1 MTSTLRRILANLP
14 YLAIVAIIALI
25 PLFISNS
32 YYIQVLIFIG
42 IYIILTLSLNLL
54 NGYVGLL
61 SIGHAAFYGIGAYA
75 SAKLVME
82 AGAPFPLAMLGAGLI
97 AGVFG
102 YLIAKPTLR
111 LSGIYMTLATLGFNM
126 IFFLIAQNWMSFTN
140 GPLGIMDIPP
150 PSIFGYVIE
159 SRTQYYYLICFLVL
173 LTIGS
178 MHRLM
183 TCRFGRALVGIRE
196 NELAAEAVGVNT
208 TRYKIQ
214 AFVLAAFYAGIA
226 GSYYA
231 HFVKYISP
239 DSFYIYES
247 FILLAMLAFG
257 GQGNLIGPVAGAAI
271 LIVIPEMFRFLQ
283 EYRMLVYGSVLI
295 IMMLVR
301 RQGLLGGKN
310 YSLRL
315 TWFDEQQKTVY
326 TRGINFY
333 RQSKN
338 GITGNQKRNEGFRGT
353 GGASRGFP
361 ANQCRGNHQPD
372 WTQWCRQDNPV

>member
-1 MTSTLRRILANLP
+1 MSRTLRSIMANSP
-14 YLAIVAIIALI
+14 YLIIIALLAAVPAVI
-25 PLFISNS
+25 TNL
-32 YYIQVLIFIG
+32 YHIQVMIFIG

-82 AGAPFPLAMLGAGLI
+82 AGLPFTLAMPCAGAV
-97 AGVFG
+97 AGIFG

-126 IFFLIAQNWMSFTN
+126 ICFLILQNWMSFTN

-150 PSIFGYVIE
+150 PKIFDYEIE
-159 SRTQYYYLICFLVL
+159 TRVQYYYLIFFLVL
-173 LTIGS
+173 LTVVS

-183 TCRFGRALVGIRE
+183 TCRFGRALVSIRE
-196 NELAAEAVGVNT
+196 NELAAEAMGVNT

-214 AFVLAAFYAGIA
+214 AFVLAAFFAGIA

-257 GQGNLIGPVAGAAI
+257 GQGNLIGPVVGAAV
-271 LIVIPEMFRFLQ
+271 LIVIPELIRFLQ
-283 EYRMLVYGSVLI
+283 EYRMLVYGGVLI

-301 RQGLLGGKN
+301 RQGLLGGRD

-315 TWFDEQQKTVY
+315 RRFDIPEKVVY
-326 TRGINFY
+326 TRGDKFLP
-333 RQSKN
+333 
-338 GITGNQKRNEGFRGT
+338 TE
-353 GGASRGFP
+353 
-361 ANQCRGNHQPD
+361 
-372 WTQWCRQDNPV
+372 

>member
-1 MTSTLRRILANLP
+1 MTRFVRHILANLP
-14 YLAIVAIIALI
+14 YLAIVTALALI
-25 PLFISNS
+25 PLFVSNQ

-42 IYIILTLSLNLL
+42 IYIILALSLNLL

-75 SAKLVME
+75 SAKLVMNL
-82 AGAPFPLAMLGAGLI
+82 GLPFPVALLGSGII
-97 AGVFG
+97 AGGFG

-126 IFFLIAQNWMSFTN
+126 IFFLILQNWMGFTN

-150 PSIFGYVIE
+150 PDIFGYIIE
-159 SRTQYYYLICFLVL
+159 SRLQYYYLIFGLVL

-178 MHRLM
+178 MHRLI
-183 TCRFGRALVGIRE
+183 TCRFGRALVAIRE
-196 NELAAEAVGVNT
+196 NELAAESMGVHT

-257 GQGNLIGPVAGAAI
+257 GQGNLIGPVVGAAI
-271 LIVIPEMFRFLQ
+271 LITIPEVFRFLQ

-295 IMMLVR
+295 VMMLVR

-315 TWFDEQQKTVY
+315 SWFDEKQEAVY
-326 TRGINFY
+326 TRGDKFLPIE
-333 RQSKN
+333 K
-338 GITGNQKRNEGFRGT
+338 T
-353 GGASRGFP
+353 
-361 ANQCRGNHQPD
+361 
-372 WTQWCRQDNPV
+372 

>member
-1 MTSTLRRILANLP
+1 MARMLRRLLANSP

-25 PLFISNS
+25 PLFISNL
-32 YYIQVLIFIG
+32 YYIQILIFIG
-42 IYIILTLSLNLL
+42 LYAILALSLNLL

-82 AGAPFPLAMLGAGLI
+82 MGFPFPLAMLVSGII
-97 AGVFG
+97 AGIFG

-126 IFFLIAQNWMSFTN
+126 IFFLVIQNWMSFTN

-159 SRTQYYYLICFLVL
+159 SRIQYYYLIFFLVL
-173 LTIGS
+173 LTIVS

-196 NELAAEAVGVNT
+196 NELAAEAMGVHT

-257 GQGNLIGPVAGAAI
+257 GQGNLIGPVVGAAI
-271 LIVIPEMFRFLQ
+271 LIVIPEVFRFLQ

-315 TWFDEQQKTVY
+315 TGFEDQQETVY
-326 TRGINFY
+326 RRGDKFLP
-333 RQSKN
+333 
-338 GITGNQKRNEGFRGT
+338 TE
-353 GGASRGFP
+353 
-361 ANQCRGNHQPD
+361 
-372 WTQWCRQDNPV
+372 

>member
-1 MTSTLRRILANLP
+1 MTRTIRRILANLP
-14 YLAIVAIIALI
+14 YIAIILVLAIV
-25 PLFISNS
+25 PPFISNL
-32 YYIQVLIFIG
+32 YYIQVMIFIG
-42 IYIILTLSLNLL
+42 IYIILALSLNLL

-75 SAKLVME
+75 SAKLVKE
-82 AGAPFPLAMLGAGLI
+82 AGLPFLLAMPAAGFIAGL
-97 AGVFG
+97 FG

-126 IFFLIAQNWMSFTN
+126 IFFLVLQNWMSFTN

-150 PSIFGYVIE
+150 PAIFGYQIE
-159 SRTQYYYLICFLVL
+159 SRLQYYYLIFFLVL
-173 LTIGS
+173 LTVGS

-196 NELAAEAVGVNT
+196 NELAAEAMGVHT

-257 GQGNLIGPVAGAAI
+257 GQGNLIGPVVGAAI
-271 LIVIPEMFRFLQ
+271 LIIIPEIFRFLQ
-283 EYRMLVYGSVLI
+283 EYRMLVYGSILVV
-295 IMMLVR
+295 MMLVR
-301 RQGLLGGKN
+301 RQGLLGGRE
-310 YSLRL
+310 YSLKL
-315 TWFDEQQKTVY
+315 TWFEEKEQSVY
-326 TRGINFY
+326 TRGDKFLP
-333 RQSKN
+333 
-338 GITGNQKRNEGFRGT
+338 TE
-353 GGASRGFP
+353 
-361 ANQCRGNHQPD
+361 
-372 WTQWCRQDNPV
+372 

>member
-1 MTSTLRRILANLP
+1 MSRTLRSILANSP
-14 YLAIVAIIALI
+14 YLIIIALLAVV
-25 PLFISNS
+25 PAVVTNL
-32 YYIQVLIFIG
+32 YHIQVMIFIG

-82 AGAPFPLAMLGAGLI
+82 AGLPFPLAMPGAGAV
-97 AGVFG
+97 AGLFG

-126 IFFLIAQNWMSFTN
+126 ICFLILQNWMSFTN

-150 PSIFGYVIE
+150 PNIFGYEIE
-159 SRTQYYYLICFLVL
+159 TRVQYYYLIFFLVL
-173 LTIGS
+173 LTVVS

-183 TCRFGRALVGIRE
+183 TCRFGRALVSIRE
-196 NELAAEAVGVNT
+196 NELAAEAMGVHT

-214 AFVLAAFYAGIA
+214 AFVLAAFFAGIA

-231 HFVKYISP
+231 HFIKYISP

-257 GQGNLIGPVAGAAI
+257 GQGNLIGPVVGAAV
-271 LIVIPEMFRFLQ
+271 LIVIPELIRFLQ
-283 EYRMLVYGSVLI
+283 EYRMLVYGGVLI

-301 RQGLLGGKN
+301 RQGLLGGRD

-315 TWFDEQQKTVY
+315 RRFDEPEKVVY
-326 TRGINFY
+326 TRGDKFLP
-333 RQSKN
+333 
-338 GITGNQKRNEGFRGT
+338 TE
-353 GGASRGFP
+353 
-361 ANQCRGNHQPD
+361 
-372 WTQWCRQDNPV
+372 

>member
-1 MTSTLRRILANLP
+1 MSRTLRSIMANSP
-14 YLAIVAIIALI
+14 YLIIIALLAAVPAVI
-25 PLFISNS
+25 TNL
-32 YYIQVLIFIG
+32 YHIQVMIFIG

-82 AGAPFPLAMLGAGLI
+82 AGLPFTLAMPCAGAV
-97 AGVFG
+97 AGIFG

-126 IFFLIAQNWMSFTN
+126 ICFLILQNWMSFTN

-150 PSIFGYVIE
+150 PNIFGYEIE
-159 SRTQYYYLICFLVL
+159 TRVQYYYLIFFLVL
-173 LTIGS
+173 LTVVS

-183 TCRFGRALVGIRE
+183 TCRFGRALVSIRE
-196 NELAAEAVGVNT
+196 NELAAEAMGVNT
-208 TRYKIQ
+208 TRYKVQ
-214 AFVLAAFYAGIA
+214 AFVLAAFFAGIA

-257 GQGNLIGPVAGAAI
+257 GQGNLIGPMVGAAV
-271 LIVIPEMFRFLQ
+271 LIVIPELIRFLQ
-283 EYRMLVYGSVLI
+283 EYRMLVYGGVLI

-301 RQGLLGGKN
+301 RQGLLGGRD

-315 TWFDEQQKTVY
+315 RRFDEPEKVVF
-326 TRGINFY
+326 TRGDKFLP
-333 RQSKN
+333 
-338 GITGNQKRNEGFRGT
+338 TE
-353 GGASRGFP
+353 
-361 ANQCRGNHQPD
+361 
-372 WTQWCRQDNPV
+372 

>member
-1 MTSTLRRILANLP
+1 MSPTLRSILANSP
-14 YLAIVAIIALI
+14 YLIIIALI
-25 PLFISNS
+25 AVIPVVVTNL
-32 YYIQVLIFIG
+32 YYIQIMIFIG

-82 AGAPFPLAMLGAGLI
+82 VGLPFPLAMLGAGAV
-97 AGVFG
+97 AGIFG

-126 IFFLIAQNWMSFTN
+126 IFFLILQNWMSFTN

-150 PSIFGYVIE
+150 PNIFGYEIQTRV
-159 SRTQYYYLICFLVL
+159 QYYYLIFFLVL
-173 LTIGS
+173 LTVVS

-183 TCRFGRALVGIRE
+183 TCRFGRALVSIRE
-196 NELAAEAVGVNT
+196 NELAAEAMGVHT
-208 TRYKIQ
+208 TRYKTQ

-257 GQGNLIGPVAGAAI
+257 GQGNLIGPVVGAAV
-271 LIVIPEMFRFLQ
+271 LIIIPEIFRFLQ
-283 EYRMLVYGSVLI
+283 EYRMLVYGVVLI

-301 RQGLLGGKN
+301 RQGLLGGRDF
-310 YSLRL
+310 SLRL
-315 TWFDEQQKTVY
+315 RWFDEPDKIVY
-326 TRGINFY
+326 TKGDKFLP
-333 RQSKN
+333 
-338 GITGNQKRNEGFRGT
+338 TE
-353 GGASRGFP
+353 
-361 ANQCRGNHQPD
+361 
-372 WTQWCRQDNPV
+372 

>member
-1 MTSTLRRILANLP
+1 MTRTLRCILANLP
-14 YLAIVAIIALI
+14 YLAIVAILALI
-25 PLFISNS
+25 PLFISNL
-32 YYIQVLIFIG
+32 YYIQILIFIG
-42 IYIILTLSLNLL
+42 IYSILALSLNLL

-82 AGAPFPLAMLGAGLI
+82 VGLPFPLAMLGSGII

-126 IFFLIAQNWMSFTN
+126 IFFLVLQNWMSFTN

-159 SRTQYYYLICFLVL
+159 SRIQYYYLIFFLVL

-196 NELAAEAVGVNT
+196 NELAAEAMGVHT

-231 HFVKYISP
+231 HFIKYISP

-257 GQGNLIGPVAGAAI
+257 GQGNLIGPVVGAAI
-271 LIVIPEMFRFLQ
+271 LIIIPEVFRFLQ
-283 EYRMLVYGSVLI
+283 EYRMLVYGSVLV

-301 RQGLLGGKN
+301 RQGLLGGKS

-315 TWFDEQQKTVY
+315 TRFDDQQQAVY
-326 TRGINFY
+326 
-333 RQSKN
+333 
-338 GITGNQKRNEGFRGT
+338 
-353 GGASRGFP
+353 SRGDKFLP
-361 ANQCRGNHQPD
+361 
-372 WTQWCRQDNPV
+372 TE

>member
-1 MTSTLRRILANLP
+1 MPQPLRSILANLP
-14 YLAIVAIIALI
+14 YLVIVAILAVI
-25 PLFISNS
+25 PAVVTNR

-42 IYIILTLSLNLL
+42 IYIILALSLNLL

-75 SAKLVME
+75 SAKLVMVV
-82 AGAPFPLAMLGAGLI
+82 GLPFPLAMLGAGAV
-97 AGVFG
+97 AGIFG
-102 YLIAKPTLR
+102 YFIAKTTLR

-126 IFFLIAQNWMSFTN
+126 IFFLVLQNWMSFTN

-150 PSIFGYVIE
+150 PSILGYVIE
-159 SRTQYYYLICFLVL
+159 TRIQYYYLIFVLVL
-173 LTIGS
+173 VTIGS

-196 NELAAEAVGVNT
+196 NELAAETMGVNT

-231 HFVKYISP
+231 HFIKYISP

-257 GQGNLIGPVAGAAI
+257 GQGNLIGPVVGAAV
-271 LIVIPEMFRFLQ
+271 LIIIPELFRFLQ
-283 EYRMLVYGSVLI
+283 EYRMLVYGGVLI

-301 RQGLLGGKN
+301 RQGLLGGRD

-315 TWFDEQQKTVY
+315 HWFDVPEKIVY
-326 TRGINFY
+326 TRGDKFLP
-333 RQSKN
+333 
-338 GITGNQKRNEGFRGT
+338 TE
-353 GGASRGFP
+353 
-361 ANQCRGNHQPD
+361 
-372 WTQWCRQDNPV
+372 

>member
-1 MTSTLRRILANLP
+1 MTRTVRQILANLP
-14 YLAIVAIIALI
+14 SIAIVAIIALV
-25 PLFISNS
+25 PLFISNL
-32 YYIQVLIFIG
+32 YYIQILIFIG
-42 IYIILTLSLNLL
+42 IYIILALSLNLL

-82 AGAPFPLAMLGAGLI
+82 VGLPFPLAMLGSGVI

-126 IFFLIAQNWMSFTN
+126 IFFLVMQNWMSFTN
-140 GPLGIMDIPP
+140 GPLGIMDIPAP
-150 PSIFGYVIE
+150 RIFGYEIDSRIE
-159 SRTQYYYLICFLVL
+159 YFYLIFFLVL

-183 TCRFGRALVGIRE
+183 TCRFGRALKGIRE
-196 NELAAEAVGVNT
+196 NELAAEAMGVHT

-231 HFVKYISP
+231 HFIKYISP

-257 GQGNLIGPVAGAAI
+257 GQGNLIGPVVGAAI
-271 LIVIPEMFRFLQ
+271 LIVIPELFRFLQ

-315 TWFDEQQKTVY
+315 SWFDDQKEKVY
-326 TRGINFY
+326 TKGDKFL
-333 RQSKN
+333 
-338 GITGNQKRNEGFRGT
+338 
-353 GGASRGFP
+353 P
-361 ANQCRGNHQPD
+361 AE
-372 WTQWCRQDNPV
+372 

>member
-1 MTSTLRRILANLP
+1 MTGTLRRILANSP

-25 PLFISNS
+25 PLFIRNL
-32 YYIQVLIFIG
+32 YYIQILIFIG
-42 IYIILTLSLNLL
+42 IYSILALSLNLL

-82 AGAPFPLAMLGAGLI
+82 VGLPFPLAMLGSGLI

-126 IFFLIAQNWMSFTN
+126 IFFLVLQNWMSFTN

-159 SRTQYYYLICFLVL
+159 SRIQYYYLIFFLVL

-196 NELAAEAVGVNT
+196 NELAAEAMGVHT

-231 HFVKYISP
+231 HFIKYISP

-257 GQGNLIGPVAGAAI
+257 GQGNLIGPVVGAAI
-271 LIVIPEMFRFLQ
+271 LIIIPEVFRFLQ
-283 EYRMLVYGSVLI
+283 EYRMLVYGSVLV

-301 RQGLLGGKN
+301 RQGLLGGKS

-315 TWFDEQQKTVY
+315 TRFDDQQQAVY
-326 TRGINFY
+326 
-333 RQSKN
+333 
-338 GITGNQKRNEGFRGT
+338 
-353 GGASRGFP
+353 SRGDKFLP
-361 ANQCRGNHQPD
+361 
-372 WTQWCRQDNPV
+372 TE

>member
-1 MTSTLRRILANLP
+1 MPQPLRSILANLP
-14 YLAIVAIIALI
+14 YIVIVAILAVI
-25 PLFISNS
+25 PAVVTNR

-42 IYIILTLSLNLL
+42 IYIILALSLNLL

-75 SAKLVME
+75 SAKLVMVV
-82 AGAPFPLAMLGAGLI
+82 GLPFPLAMLGAGAV
-97 AGVFG
+97 AGIFG
-102 YLIAKPTLR
+102 YVIAKTTLR

-126 IFFLIAQNWMSFTN
+126 IFFLVLQNWMSFTN

-150 PSIFGYVIE
+150 PSILGYVIE
-159 SRTQYYYLICFLVL
+159 TRIQYYYLIFVLVL
-173 LTIGS
+173 VTIGS

-183 TCRFGRALVGIRE
+183 SCRFGRALVGIRE
-196 NELAAEAVGVNT
+196 NELAAETMGVNT

-231 HFVKYISP
+231 HFIKYISP

-257 GQGNLIGPVAGAAI
+257 GQGNLIGPVVGAAV
-271 LIVIPEMFRFLQ
+271 LIIIPELFRFLQ
-283 EYRMLVYGSVLI
+283 EYRMLVYGGVLI

-301 RQGLLGGKN
+301 RQGLLGGRD

-315 TWFDEQQKTVY
+315 HWFDVPEKIVY
-326 TRGINFY
+326 TRGDKFLP
-333 RQSKN
+333 
-338 GITGNQKRNEGFRGT
+338 TE
-353 GGASRGFP
+353 
-361 ANQCRGNHQPD
+361 
-372 WTQWCRQDNPV
+372 

>member
-1 MTSTLRRILANLP
+1 MTRTLRQILANLP
-14 YLAIVAIIALI
+14 YLAIILALAVI
-25 PLFISNS
+25 PPFIGNL
-32 YYIQVLIFIG
+32 YYIQVMIFIG
-42 IYIILTLSLNLL
+42 IYIILALSLNLL

-82 AGAPFPLAMLGAGLI
+82 VGLPFLLAMPAAGCIAGL
-97 AGVFG
+97 FG

-126 IFFLIAQNWMSFTN
+126 IFFLVLQNWMSFTN

-150 PSIFGYVIE
+150 PNIFGYRVE
-159 SRTQYYYLICFLVL
+159 SRLGYYYLIFFLVL
-173 LTIGS
+173 LTVGS

-196 NELAAEAVGVNT
+196 NELAAEAMGVHT

-257 GQGNLIGPVAGAAI
+257 GQGNLIGPVVGAVI
-271 LIVIPEMFRFLQ
+271 LIIIPELFRFLQ
-283 EYRMLVYGSVLI
+283 EYRMLVYGGILVV
-295 IMMLVR
+295 MMLVR
-301 RQGLLGGKN
+301 RQGLLGGRE
-310 YSLRL
+310 YSLKL
-315 TWFDEQQKTVY
+315 PGFDDRERVVY
-326 TRGINFY
+326 TRGDKFLP
-333 RQSKN
+333 
-338 GITGNQKRNEGFRGT
+338 TE
-353 GGASRGFP
+353 
-361 ANQCRGNHQPD
+361 
-372 WTQWCRQDNPV
+372 

>member
-1 MTSTLRRILANLP
+1 MSNALRQTLANLP
-14 YLAIVAIIALI
+14 YLAIAAIMALL
-25 PLFISNS
+25 PLVISNL
-32 YYIQVLIFIG
+32 YYIQVLVFIG
-42 IYIILTLSLNLL
+42 IYIILVLSLNLL

-82 AGAPFPLAMLGAGLI
+82 AGLPFPLAMLGAGAV
-97 AGVFG
+97 AGAFG

-126 IFFLIAQNWMSFTN
+126 IFFLVLQNWMSFTN

-150 PSIFGYVIE
+150 PNIFGYAIE
-159 SRTQYYYLICFLVL
+159 SRIQYYYLIYFLVL
-173 LTIGS
+173 LTIVS
-178 MHRLM
+178 MQRLM

-196 NELAAEAVGVNT
+196 NELAAEAIGVHT

-231 HFVKYISP
+231 HFVKFVSP

-257 GQGNLIGPVAGAAI
+257 GQGNLIGPVVGAAI
-271 LIVIPEMFRFLQ
+271 LIIIPEVFRFLQ
-283 EYRMLVYGSVLI
+283 EYRMLVYGSILV

-301 RQGLLGGKN
+301 RQGLLGGRN

-315 TWFDEQQKTVY
+315 PWFDEQSKTIY
-326 TRGINFY
+326 TRGDKFLP
-333 RQSKN
+333 
-338 GITGNQKRNEGFRGT
+338 EEE
-353 GGASRGFP
+353 A
-361 ANQCRGNHQPD
+361 
-372 WTQWCRQDNPV
+372 

>member
-1 MTSTLRRILANLP
+1 MPQPLRSILANLP
-14 YLAIVAIIALI
+14 YIVIVAILAVI
-25 PLFISNS
+25 PAVVTNL

-42 IYIILTLSLNLL
+42 IYIILALSLNLL

-82 AGAPFPLAMLGAGLI
+82 VGLPFPLAMLGAGAV
-97 AGVFG
+97 AGIFG
-102 YLIAKPTLR
+102 YFIAKPTLR

-126 IFFLIAQNWMSFTN
+126 IFFLVLQNWMSFTN

-150 PSIFGYVIE
+150 PSILGYVIE
-159 SRTQYYYLICFLVL
+159 TRIQYYYLIFVLVL
-173 LTIGS
+173 VTIGS

-196 NELAAEAVGVNT
+196 NELAAEAMGVNT

-214 AFVLAAFYAGIA
+214 AFVLAAFFAGIA

-231 HFVKYISP
+231 HFIKYISP

-257 GQGNLIGPVAGAAI
+257 GQGNLIGPVVGAAV
-271 LIVIPEMFRFLQ
+271 LIIIPELFRFLQ
-283 EYRMLVYGSVLI
+283 EYRMLVYGGVLI

-301 RQGLLGGKN
+301 RQGLLGGRD

-315 TWFDEQQKTVY
+315 HWFDEPEKIVY
-326 TRGINFY
+326 ARGDKFLP
-333 RQSKN
+333 
-338 GITGNQKRNEGFRGT
+338 TE
-353 GGASRGFP
+353 
-361 ANQCRGNHQPD
+361 
-372 WTQWCRQDNPV
+372 

>member
-1 MTSTLRRILANLP
+1 MSRTLRSIMANSP
-14 YLAIVAIIALI
+14 YLIIIALLAAVPAVI
-25 PLFISNS
+25 TNL
-32 YYIQVLIFIG
+32 YHIQVMIFIG

-82 AGAPFPLAMLGAGLI
+82 AGLPFTLAMPCAGAV
-97 AGVFG
+97 AGIFG

-126 IFFLIAQNWMSFTN
+126 ICFLILQNWMSFTN

-150 PSIFGYVIE
+150 PNIFGYEIE
-159 SRTQYYYLICFLVL
+159 TRVQYYYLIFFLVL
-173 LTIGS
+173 LTVVS

-183 TCRFGRALVGIRE
+183 TCRFGRALVSIRE
-196 NELAAEAVGVNT
+196 NELAAEAMGVHT

-214 AFVLAAFYAGIA
+214 AFVLAAFFAGIA

-257 GQGNLIGPVAGAAI
+257 GQGNLIGPMVGAAV
-271 LIVIPEMFRFLQ
+271 LIVIPELIRFLQ
-283 EYRMLVYGSVLI
+283 EYRMLVYGGVLI

-301 RQGLLGGKN
+301 RQGLLGGRD

-315 TWFDEQQKTVY
+315 RRFDEPEKVVF
-326 TRGINFY
+326 TRGDKFLP
-333 RQSKN
+333 
-338 GITGNQKRNEGFRGT
+338 TE
-353 GGASRGFP
+353 
-361 ANQCRGNHQPD
+361 
-372 WTQWCRQDNPV
+372 